1 MAKDFREQLKK
12 DYVILDGAMGT
23 MLQAA
28 GLKMGEIPEVLSV
41 TRPELLV
48 SIHEKYLKAGSDVI
62 YANTFGANSYKLE
75 GSGHSVEE
83 LVGAAVKT
91 YSE

>member
-28 GLKMGEIPEVLSV
+28 GLKMGEIPEVLSI

-48 SIHEKYLKAGSDVI
+48 EIHEKYLKAGSDVV
-62 YANTFGANSYKLE
+62 YANTFGANSYKLD
-75 GSGHSVEE
+75 GSGYTGKE
-83 LVGAAVKT
+83 
-91 YSE
+91 

>member
-48 SIHEKYLKAGSDVI
+48 SIH
-62 YANTFGANSYKLE
+62 
-75 GSGHSVEE
+75 
-83 LVGAAVKT
+83 
-91 YSE
+91 